1 MNRYIYEKAR
11 KIFWSLVLILVV
23 LAIIGA
29 VVASLFLGDIVKK
42 GVETVGPR
50 ITQVSVKL
58 DEVRLTL
65 LTGSASVKGLVVGNP
80 AGYKT
85 PQAISAGLISVGVNP
100 MSVLSDKIV
109 IRSIHVE
116 SPEITFEGGLSGN
129 NLSTI
134 LNNVDASSKTPAATG
149 AAASTNNTAQAKSS
163 KKFEVDD
170 LMITGAKVHVSLTDL
185 QGKEM
190 TLSLPTIHLTDLGR
204 NPEGIT
210 ATDLTRSVLRAIT
223 TATVKAVSKASTD
236 IGKNAGNVLKGAA
249 GNAGAGSSNLI
260 KGLGNLLG
268 K

>member
-1 MNRYIYEKAR
+1 MKKLE

-23 LAIIGA
+23 LVIIGA
-29 VVASLFLGDIVKK
+29 VVASMFLGDIVKK

-58 DEVRLTL
+58 DEVHLTL

-134 LNNVDASSKTPAATG
+134 LNNVDASSKTPASAS
-149 AAASTNNTAQAKSS
+149 AAAATNNPAQANSS

-170 LMITGAKVHVSLTDL
+170 LIITGAQVHVSLTDL

-190 TLSLPTIHLTDLGR
+190 TLALPPIHLTDLGR

-223 TATVKAVSKASTD
+223 TATVKAVGQASTD
-236 IGKNAGNVLKGAA
+236 IGKNAGNVLKGAV